1 MFERV
6 LIANRG
12 EVAVRI
18 IRACRE
24 LGVETV
30 AVYSTADRESLHVR
44 LADRAVHIG
53 PPLPA
58 DSYLRIPSLVAAATT
73 TECDAVHPGWGFL
86 AENAAFALACEDN
99 DLVFIGP
106 RAETIETMGDK
117 IAAKEAM
124 AEAGVPLVPGSDG
137 AVDLDQAREVAAEV
151 GFPVLLKASAGGGGR
166 GMRLVESADELDAA
180 YRTASSEAQSAFGDG
195 SLYVEKAVVGARH
208 VEIQVLGDGEGAVLT
223 LGERDCSIQ
232 RRHQKLV
239 EESPSPAVTPE
250 IRAEME
256 GAAHRACEALRYRG
270 AGTIEFLLDADGRFY
285 FIEMNTR
292 LQVEHPV
299 TELVTGIDLAHAQLA
314 VAAGEGLPARG
325 PRGPARPRDRV
336 SDQRRGPGR
345 GLPAGAR
352 PRIPLPAAARPGR
365 ARGHTRGGGLCDP
378 ALLRLPDREGDRL
391 GRGPRGRDRPRPA
404 RALRAR
410 ARRRPDHARARAR
423 HRLQRGVRER
433 RLHDVLPRRRGSVA
447 RVSSRR
453 SGMTTGRRAARR
465 AALFVLYQ
473 WDVTG
478 QPLASLYEGELD
490 PYTQELAEGVA
501 AETQELDATIGEAS
515 SAWPPERLGALERNI
530 LRIALYELDRDE
542 VPLEVSIDEAVR
554 LARRYS
560 SEDAAKLVNG
570 ILGKVAKEAKR

>member
-1 MFERV
+1 VFARV

-137 AVDLDQAREVAAEV
+137 GVDLEQAREVAAEV
-151 GFPVLLKASAGGGGR
+151 GLPVLLKASAGGGGR
-166 GMRLVESADELDAA
+166 GMRLVESADELAAA

-250 IRAEME
+250 IRGEME
-256 GAAHRACEALRYRG
+256 GAAHRACEALRYRS
-270 AGTIEFLLDADGRFY
+270 AGTIEFLLDAGGGFY

-314 VAAGEGLPARG
+314 VAAGEGLPREGRADLQGHAIEFRINAED
-325 PRGPARPRDRV
+325 PAEDFRPAPGRV
-336 SDQRRGPGR
+336 SRFRPPLGPGVR
-345 GLPAGAR
+345 VDTHVEEGYA
-352 PRIPLPAAARPGR
+352 IPPFYDSLIAKVIVWGE
-365 ARGHTRGGGLCDP
+365 
-378 ALLRLPDREGDRL
+378 DREVAI
-391 GRGPRGRDRPRPA
+391 A
-404 RALRAR
+404 R
-410 ARRRPDHARARAR
+410 
-423 HRLQRGVRER
+423 
-433 RLHDVLPRRRGSVA
+433 
-447 RVSSRR
+447 
-453 SGMTTGRRAARR
+453 GRRALSELELEGIPTTRELALDIVSSEEFRSGNYTTSFLAD
-465 AALFVLYQ
+465 AAL
-473 WDVTG
+473 
-478 QPLASLYEGELD
+478 SLESLREG
-490 PYTQELAEGVA
+490 A
-501 AETQELDATIGEAS
+501 A
-515 SAWPPERLGALERNI
+515 
-530 LRIALYELDRDE
+530 
-542 VPLEVSIDEAVR
+542 
-554 LARRYS
+554 
-560 SEDAAKLVNG
+560 
-570 ILGKVAKEAKR
+570 

>member
-1 MFERV
+1 VFERV

-44 LADRAVHIG
+44 LAERAVHIG

-250 IRAEME
+250 IRSEME

-314 VAAGEGLPARG
+314 VAAGEGLPREGRADLRG
-325 PRGPARPRDRV
+325 HAIEFRINAEDPAEDFRPAPGRV
-336 SDQRRGPGR
+336 SRFRPPLGPGVR
-345 GLPAGAR
+345 VDTHVDEGYAIPPFYDSLIAKVIVWGEAR
-352 PRIPLPAAARPGR
+352 EVAIAR
-365 ARGHTRGGGLCDP
+365 
-378 ALLRLPDREGDRL
+378 
-391 GRGPRGRDRPRPA
+391 
-404 RALRAR
+404 
-410 ARRRPDHARARAR
+410 
-423 HRLQRGVRER
+423 
-433 RLHDVLPRRRGSVA
+433 
-447 RVSSRR
+447 
-453 SGMTTGRRAARR
+453 GRRA
-465 AALFVLYQ
+465 L
-473 WDVTG
+473 
-478 QPLASLYEGELD
+478 SEL
-490 PYTQELAEGVA
+490 ELEGVPTTRDLALDIVSSEEFGSGDYTTSFLADA
-501 AETQELDATIGEAS
+501 APSLESLRGGEA
-515 SAWPPERLGALERNI
+515 
-530 LRIALYELDRDE
+530 
-542 VPLEVSIDEAVR
+542 
-554 LARRYS
+554 
-560 SEDAAKLVNG
+560 
-570 ILGKVAKEAKR
+570 

>member
-1 MFERV
+1 MFKRV

-24 LGVETV
+24 LGVEAV
-30 AVYSTADRESLHVR
+30 AVYSTADRDSLHVK

-58 DSYLRIPSLVAAATT
+58 ESYLRIPSLVAAATT

-124 AEAGVPLVPGSDG
+124 AEAGVPLVPGSEG
-137 AVDLDQAREVAAEV
+137 AVDFEQAREIASEV

-195 SLYVEKAVVGARH
+195 SLYLEKAVVGARH
-208 VEIQVLGDGEGAVLT
+208 VEIQVLGDGAGAVLT

-239 EESPSPAVTPE
+239 EESPSPAVTDE
-250 IRAEME
+250 VRNEME
-256 GAAHRACEALRYRG
+256 GAAQRACEALRYLG

-299 TELVTGIDLAHAQLA
+299 TELVTGFDLAHAQLA
-314 VAAGEGLPARG
+314 VAAGEGLPQQG
-325 PRGPARPRDRV
+325 RV
-336 SDQRRGPGR
+336 SLRGHAIEFRINAEDPAQDFRPAPGVVSRFRPPLGPGVR
-345 GLPAGAR
+345 VDTHVEEGYTIPPFYDSLIAKVIVWGENREVAIAR
-352 PRIPLPAAARPGR
+352 
-365 ARGHTRGGGLCDP
+365 
-378 ALLRLPDREGDRL
+378 
-391 GRGPRGRDRPRPA
+391 
-404 RALRAR
+404 
-410 ARRRPDHARARAR
+410 
-423 HRLQRGVRER
+423 
-433 RLHDVLPRRRGSVA
+433 
-447 RVSSRR
+447 
-453 SGMTTGRRAARR
+453 GRRA
-465 AALFVLYQ
+465 LSEL
-473 WDVTG
+473 
-478 QPLASLYEGELD
+478 ELD
-490 PYTQELAEGVA
+490 GVPTTRELA
-501 AETQELDATIGEAS
+501 
-515 SAWPPERLGALERNI
+515 LEI
-530 LRIALYELDRDE
+530 
-542 VPLEVSIDEAVR
+542 V
-554 LARRYS
+554 S
-560 SEDAAKLVNG
+560 SEEFGSGDYTTSFLADAAPSLESLRG
-570 ILGKVAKEAKR
+570 GAA

>member
-53 PPLPA
+53 PPLSA
-58 DSYLRIPSLVAAATT
+58 ESYLRIPSLVAAATT

-106 RAETIETMGDK
+106 HAETIETMGDK

-124 AEAGVPLVPGSDG
+124 AAAGVPLVPGSDG
-137 AVDLDQAREVAAEV
+137 AVDLDQARDVAADV

-180 YRTASSEAQSAFGDG
+180 YGTASSEAQSAFGDG
-195 SLYVEKAVVGARH
+195 SLYVERAVVGARH

-256 GAAHRACEALRYRG
+256 EAAHRACEALRYRG

-314 VAAGEGLPARG
+314 IAAGEGLPREGRADLRG
-325 PRGPARPRDRV
+325 HAIEFRINAEDPAEDFRPAPGRV
-336 SDQRRGPGR
+336 SRFRPPLGPGVR
-345 GLPAGAR
+345 VDTHVEEGYA
-352 PRIPLPAAARPGR
+352 IPPFYDSLIAKVIVWGE
-365 ARGHTRGGGLCDP
+365 
-378 ALLRLPDREGDRL
+378 DREVAI
-391 GRGPRGRDRPRPA
+391 A
-404 RALRAR
+404 R
-410 ARRRPDHARARAR
+410 
-423 HRLQRGVRER
+423 
-433 RLHDVLPRRRGSVA
+433 
-447 RVSSRR
+447 
-453 SGMTTGRRAARR
+453 GRRA
-465 AALFVLYQ
+465 LSELE
-473 WDVTG
+473 
-478 QPLASLYEGELD
+478 LEGV
-490 PYTQELAEGVA
+490 PTTRELA
-501 AETQELDATIGEAS
+501 LDI
-515 SAWPPERLGALERNI
+515 
-530 LRIALYELDRDE
+530 
-542 VPLEVSIDEAVR
+542 V
-554 LARRYS
+554 S
-560 SEDAAKLVNG
+560 SEEFGSGDYTTSFLADAAPSLESLRG
-570 ILGKVAKEAKR
+570 GAA